1 MKRYI
6 RLMKLLN
13 FYSLIGSIVLFFF
26 LSACE
31 QKEPDLRNEVLI
43 RVGDRVMTVLDFNNA
58 FEITKI
64 AYENDINEQPE
75 DLRKA
80 QIRLLNQLTVEMI
93 LLEKAE
99 TLKINITEAELD
111 QAVSEI
117 KGDYPEGEFEKTL
130 LEFAVSYDSWKD
142 RLRNR
147 LILEKVI
154 EEELKNRITITPE
167 DITDYYQ
174 KNYQGRQEE
183 AGTGQSSEDIN
194 EAIVKQLRR
203 QKAEETYSSWIEALK
218 EQYEIEINRVQ
229 WEKISGS
236 KSIEEN
242 DITVSDVPK
251 NEIHNPKLCIQ
262 NRCINIA
269 LVKVD
274 KPLVVSEI
282 ITIL

>member
-1 MKRYI
+1 MTEAYSVNRSIILI
-6 RLMKLLN
+6 RFPKI
-13 FYSLIGSIVLFFF
+13 FCVIGSIVLFFF

-31 QKEPDLRNEVLI
+31 QKEPDLRKEVLI

-99 TLKINITEAELD
+99 ALKISITEAELD
-111 QAVSEI
+111 QAVSAI

-130 LEFAVSYDSWKD
+130 LEYAVSYDSWKD
-142 RLRNR
+142 RLKNR

-242 DITVSDVPK
+242 DITVSDVSK
-251 NEIHNPKLCIQ
+251 NE
-262 NRCINIA
+262 
-269 LVKVD
+269 
-274 KPLVVSEI
+274 
-282 ITIL
+282 

>member
-1 MKRYI
+1 MKRYTI
-6 RLMKLLN
+6 LMRFSKI
-13 FYSLIGSIVLFFF
+13 FCLIGSIVLLLF

-31 QKEPDLRNEVLI
+31 QKEADLGKEVLI
-43 RVGDRVMTVLDFNNA
+43 RVADRAMTVFEFNNA

-64 AYENDINEQPE
+64 AYENDIKEHPE

-80 QIRLLNQLTVEMI
+80 KIRLLNQLTVEMI
-93 LLEKAE
+93 LLERAE
-99 TLKINITEAELD
+99 ELRISVTEAELE
-111 QAVSEI
+111 QAVSGI

-142 RLRNR
+142 RLRSR

-183 AGTGQSSEDIN
+183 SGAGQSPEDIN

-203 QKAEETYSSWIEALK
+203 QKAEETYNSWIEDLK
-218 EQYEIEINRVQ
+218 GQYEIEINSVQ
-229 WEKISGS
+229 WEKITGS
-236 KSIEEN
+236 KNIEES
-242 DITVSDVPK
+242 DITVSDVSK
-251 NEIHNPKLCIQ
+251 
-262 NRCINIA
+262 
-269 LVKVD
+269 
-274 KPLVVSEI
+274 SE
-282 ITIL
+282 

>member
-1 MKRYI
+1 VNSYTILI
-6 RLMKLLN
+6 RFPKI
-13 FYSLIGSIVLFFF
+13 FCVIGSIVLLLF

-31 QKEPDLRNEVLI
+31 KKEADLGKEVLI
-43 RVGDRVMTVLDFNNA
+43 RVADRTMTVFDFNDA

-64 AYENDINEQPE
+64 AYENDIKEQPD

-80 QIRLLNQLTVEMI
+80 KIRLLNQLTVEMI
-93 LLEKAE
+93 LLERAE
-99 TLKINITEAELD
+99 ELKISVTEAELE
-111 QAVSEI
+111 QAVSAI

-130 LEFAVSYDSWKD
+130 LEFAVSYDSWED

-154 EEELKNRITITPE
+154 EEELKNRITITAE
-167 DITDYYQ
+167 DISDYYQ

-183 AGTGQSSEDIN
+183 SGAGQSSEDIN

-203 QKAEETYSSWIEALK
+203 QKAEDAYNAWIGTLK
-218 EQYEIEINRVQ
+218 AQYEIEINRVQ

-242 DITVSDVPK
+242 DITVSDVSK
-251 NEIHNPKLCIQ
+251 
-262 NRCINIA
+262 
-269 LVKVD
+269 
-274 KPLVVSEI
+274 SE
-282 ITIL
+282 

>member
-1 MKRYI
+1 M
-6 RLMKLLN
+6 
-13 FYSLIGSIVLFFF
+13 FLFLFI
-26 LSACE
+26 SACE
-31 QKEPDLRNEVLI
+31 QKEPDLRKEVLI
-43 RVGDRVMTVLDFNNA
+43 RVGDRVMTVLDFKNA

-64 AYENDINEQPE
+64 AYGNDINEQPE

-99 TLKINITEAELD
+99 ELKISITEAELD
-111 QAVSEI
+111 QAVSAI

-167 DITDYYQ
+167 DIADYYH

-183 AGTGQSSEDIN
+183 AETGQSSEDIN

-203 QKAEETYSSWIEALK
+203 QKAEETYNSWIEALK

-229 WEKISGS
+229 WEKLSGS
-236 KSIEEN
+236 KSIEEK
-242 DITVSDVPK
+242 DVTVSDFSK
-251 NEIHNPKLCIQ
+251 NE
-262 NRCINIA
+262 
-269 LVKVD
+269 
-274 KPLVVSEI
+274 
-282 ITIL
+282 